1 MATIATT
8 LGNDHMALF
17 GKLTATLGCAALA
30 FSLPM
35 LAAATQSDDTVEA
48 THFVSSGRIV
58 NVVADVTPDAQAE
71 ARAAIWAL
79 TETSVA
85 PTCETTGASDA
96 SCFDTFH
103 AGNQ

>member
-1 MATIATT
+1 MALFGRIATT
-8 LGNDHMALF
+8 LG
-17 GKLTATLGCAALA
+17 GATLA

-35 LAAATQSDDTVEA
+35 LAAATQSGDTVEA

-79 TETSVA
+79 TQKSTA
-85 PTCETTGASDA
+85 PTCENSGAADV
-96 SCFDTFH
+96 SCFGTFH

>member
-1 MATIATT
+1 MAFI
-8 LGNDHMALF
+8 
-17 GKLTATLGCAALA
+17 GKLSATLGCAALA
-30 FSLPM
+30 FTMPM
-35 LAAATQSDDTVEA
+35 LAAATQSGDTVEA

-58 NVVADVTPDAQAE
+58 NVVADVTPEAQAE

-79 TETSVA
+79 TQKSTV
-85 PTCETTGASDA
+85 PTCETSASADV